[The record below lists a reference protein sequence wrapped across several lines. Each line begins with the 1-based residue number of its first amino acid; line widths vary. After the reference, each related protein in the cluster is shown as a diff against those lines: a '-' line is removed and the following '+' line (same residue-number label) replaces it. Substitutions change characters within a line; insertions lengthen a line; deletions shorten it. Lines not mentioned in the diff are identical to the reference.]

1 MSGNGVVAAFIAWEA
16 WVIRRPTS
24 GFDWRRKIAAS
35 SVYTASSCEVSA
47 SAGALRGSDLAGR
60 HRLDEVV

>member
-16 WVIRRPTS
+16 WQVIRRPTS

-35 SVYTASSCEVSA
+35 SVYTASSYEVS
-47 SAGALRGSDLAGR
+47 G
-60 HRLDEVV
+60 